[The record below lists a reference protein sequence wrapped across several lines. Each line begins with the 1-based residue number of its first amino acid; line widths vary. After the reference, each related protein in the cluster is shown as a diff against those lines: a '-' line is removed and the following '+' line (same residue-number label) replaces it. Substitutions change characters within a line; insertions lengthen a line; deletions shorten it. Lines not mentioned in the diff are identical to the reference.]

1 MFDDLNRAMMAV
13 TASTWLAAVDLAF
26 AQYLVTLQMWRCR

>member
-13 TASTWLAAVDLAF
+13 AASTWLAAVDLAF
-26 AQYLVTLQMWRCR
+26 AQYLAALQMWRYR